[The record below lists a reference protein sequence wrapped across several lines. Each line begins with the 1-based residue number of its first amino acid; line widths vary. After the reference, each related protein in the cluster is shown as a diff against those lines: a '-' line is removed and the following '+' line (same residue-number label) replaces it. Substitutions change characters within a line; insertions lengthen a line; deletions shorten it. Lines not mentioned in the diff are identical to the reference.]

1 MSRQIFS
8 IKKNIELC
16 NRKCLFATHIL
27 EKRHQ
32 QTMTKIGLLSDTHG
46 FLDPKIYELFKEV
59 DEIWHAGD
67 IGTVEVLD
75 ELEKFKPTRA
85 VYGNID
91 GSDLRERTPLVHKFI
106 CEGVKVFITHIGGY
120 PKRYAPGIKQQ
131 LKEFAPKLL
140 ICGHSHILKVIND
153 TELDI
158 LHINPGA
165 AGKYGFHTVRTA
177 IRFSLEN
184 GSIRNMEVI
193 EFATR

>member
-8 IKKNIELC
+8 IKKNIKLC

-75 ELEKFKPTRA
+75 ELEKQ
-85 VYGNID
+85 G
-91 GSDLRERTPLVHKFI
+91 LRENTI
-106 CEGVKVFITHIGGY
+106 IVFWSDHGY
-120 PKRYAPGIKQQ
+120 QLGEIKAP
-131 LKEFAPKLL
+131 
-140 ICGHSHILKVIND
+140 V
-153 TELDI
+153 
-158 LHINPGA
+158 
-165 AGKYGFHTVRTA
+165 
-177 IRFSLEN
+177 
-184 GSIRNMEVI
+184 
-193 EFATR
+193 